1 MSHDFQDELTSRLI
15 RYCKIDS
22 QSDADSQS
30 SPSTDIQLDM
40 QHLLM
45 SELKEIGAT
54 DRSAKFVCALGVV
67 WAGMRLRTRSA
78 PSRTAGPPGAL

>member
-45 SELKEIGAT
+45 SELKEIGAQGVAHPLW
-54 DRSAKFVCALGVV
+54 DGSGHAAKHRWL
-67 WAGMRLRTRSA
+67 
-78 PSRTAGPPGAL
+78 